1 MALTITVEEIP
12 LEIDMDGVV
21 RVGKTRVTLDTVVGA
36 FQDGATAEEIV
47 QSYTSL
53 KLADVSIAIGFYLR
67 RQAEVD
73 EYLRERQA
81 HTEEVRKGNEARLN
95 HDGLRDR
102 LMARRERAPWNSQKV

>member
-12 LEIDMDGVV
+12 LERDMDSVV

-47 QSYTSL
+47 QRYASL
-53 KLADVSIAIGFYLR
+53 KLADVYLVIGFYLR

-81 HTEEVRKGNEARLN
+81 HAEEVRRENETRFD
-95 HDGLRDR
+95 HIGLRDR
-102 LMARRERAPWNSQKV
+102 LMARRETGIF